1 MKCEN
6 CDNEHTGSYGSGRFC
21 SQACSRSFSTKSKRK
36 EINQKV
42 SQKLSFPKQYADCKL
57 CGKNFVKKVKTQT
70 SCSTSCAAKLSW
82 KDEDYRANAVIKAKV
97 SALRKHESKT
107 SNFGWQSRYKL
118 KTSYPEEVAI
128 RYLEENNIEYVRELK
143 VDRYFVDLAFPDKML
158 AIEIDGQQHNLPERR
173 EADSVKDK
181 ILTSFGWQVVRIKWP
196 TENIRLR
203 LSEIFI

>member
-1 MKCEN
+1 
-6 CDNEHTGSYGSGRFC
+6 
-21 SQACSRSFSTKSKRK
+21 
-36 EINQKV
+36 
-42 SQKLSFPKQYADCKL
+42 
-57 CGKNFVKKVKTQT
+57 
-70 SCSTSCAAKLSW
+70 
-82 KDEDYRANAVIKAKV
+82 
-97 SALRKHESKT
+97 
-107 SNFGWQSRYKL
+107 
-118 KTSYPEEVAI
+118 VAI